1 MRAFVLRIS
10 PGGVDGVPEALATSE
25 ISIGWARADRLTDL
39 TLDYWQ
45 FREVL
50 KEAYY
55 ADEPGYRDA
64 GGVAGQLWR
73 FIRDM
78 AEGDL
83 VVVPHGGEFFVT
95 KVAGPLTYRPEKAEE
110 HSAFRRRVEWMNGAQ
125 PIPRAKALALAILRL
140 D

>member
-10 PGGVDGVPEALATSE
+10 PAGVDGVPEALASNE
-25 ISIGWARADRLTDL
+25 ISIGWAKADRLTDP
-39 TLDYWQ
+39 TLDYRQ

-73 FIRDM
+73 FIRGQ
-78 AEGDL
+78 ASFESRALTEHETWAVSSAVRAGD
-83 VVVPHGGEFFVT
+83 F
-95 KVAGPLTYRPEKAEE
+95 
-110 HSAFRRRVEWMNGAQ
+110 
-125 PIPRAKALALAILRL
+125 
-140 D
+140 